1 MRYLYT
7 ILLYLAMPFIFLRL
21 FLRSRK
27 LPGYRNRLKE
37 RLGCY
42 PFKLDK
48 CLWVHAVS
56 VGEVL
61 AAIPLI
67 KSLQQEYPNLPLLIT
82 NMTPTGAERVKAA
95 FGDTVH
101 QAYLPYD
108 MPAAVKRFLNTM
120 NPKMCVIMETEMW
133 PNLLAAC
140 RQRKIPVVL
149 TNGRLSAKSAGGYAL
164 TGSIAREMFS
174 NVTHIS
180 ACSIA
185 DADRYATFGA
195 VPPQL
200 TITGNLKFD
209 LVLSDEL
216 VQKSAALREQ
226 LGEKRFVWVAAS
238 THDGEEGILL
248 QAHKLLLEQNPD
260 ALLILVPRH
269 PERFNAVAEMSAR
282 LFKTVRRSSN
292 APVTADTAVYIGD
305 TMGELMLMYGAS
317 DVALVAGSFIPR
329 GGHNILEPAVLA
341 KPIITGIHVFNFAD
355 ICNTFEK
362 ANAMVKVPNLDE
374 LVRVLVGLMQ
384 DPEARNELGNRARAV
399 MDANRGALR
408 RQLNAIKKLMPVE

>member
-1 MRYLYT
+1 M
-7 ILLYLAMPFIFLRL
+7 RL

-37 RLGCY
+37 RLGYY

-67 KSLQQEYPNLPLLIT
+67 KSLQQQNPHLPLLIT

-140 RQRKIPVVL
+140 RQRNIPVVL

-180 ACSIA
+180 ACSVA

-195 VPPQL
+195 VPPRL

-216 VQKSAALREQ
+216 VQKAATLRQQ

-248 QAHKLLLEQNPD
+248 QAHKLLLEQNPA

-269 PERFNAVAEMSAR
+269 PERFNTVAEMSAR
-282 LFKTVRRSSN
+282 LFKTVRRSSQE
-292 APVTADTAVYIGD
+292 AVTADTTVYLGD
-305 TMGELMLMYGAS
+305 TMGELMLMYGAA

-355 ICNTFEK
+355 ICHTFEK
-362 ANAMVKVPNLDE
+362 AQAMVKVPNLDE
-374 LVRVLVGLMQ
+374 LVKVLIGLMQ
-384 DPEARNELGNRARAV
+384 DPDARKELGGRARAV

-408 RQLNAIKKLMPVE
+408 RQLDAIQKLMPVE